1 MKNIIKSSLK
11 NTLVTILLIVF
22 LVVLVSATK
31 GISTHNYHASFTQ
44 MVSDSNL
51 KGSSLIERGK
61 LSQFVAGSVLPL
73 FLFFVLFFVGASLN
87 HVLFEKYGWSVE
99 RLGVLVNQTGM
110 IFSGLLVYVFGS
122 MTFSDN
128 ILVKVVFG
136 VLSGWNIYLLFRLI
150 LGFVISSM
158 KGNLTPERF
167 NIISRRNDEK
177 KARALFVEA
186 LQKEQQSKKE

>member
-1 MKNIIKSSLK
+1 MRKIVKVSVKS
-11 NTLVTILLIVF
+11 TLVAILLIVF
-22 LVVLVSATK
+22 LVVLVSAIK
-31 GISTHNYHASFTQ
+31 GIATHNYHASFTQ

-51 KGSSLIERGK
+51 RDSSLIERGT
-61 LSQFVAGSVLPL
+61 LSQFVVGSVLPL
-73 FLFFVLFFVGASLN
+73 FLFFVGASLN
-87 HVLFEKYGWSVE
+87 HVLFEKYSWSVE
-99 RLGVLVNQTGM
+99 RLGALVNQTGM

-167 NIISRRNDEK
+167 NIISRSNDEK
-177 KARALFVEA
+177 RRVLY
-186 LQKEQQSKKE
+186 LSRHYKKNSSLKRNS

>member
-22 LVVLVSATK
+22 LGVLASATK
-31 GISTHNYHASFTQ
+31 GIATHNYHDSFTQ

-51 KGSSLIERGK
+51 RGSSLIERGT
-61 LSQFVAGSVLPL
+61 LSQFIAGSVLPL
-73 FLFFVLFFVGASLN
+73 FLFFVGASLN

-122 MTFSDN
+122 MAFSDN

-136 VLSGWNIYLLFRLI
+136 VLSGWNIYLLFRLM

-167 NIISRRNDEK
+167 STRSE
-177 KARALFVEA
+177 
-186 LQKEQQSKKE
+186 

>member
-31 GISTHNYHASFTQ
+31 GIATHNYHASLTQ
-44 MVSDSNL
+44 MVSDRNL
-51 KGSSLIERGK
+51 RDSSLIERGT
-61 LSQFVAGSVLPL
+61 LSQFVAGSILPI
-73 FLFFVLFFVGASLN
+73 FLFFVGSSMN
-87 HVLFEKYGWSVE
+87 HVLFEKYDWSVE

-122 MTFSDN
+122 MAFSDN

-167 NIISRRNDEK
+167 STR
-177 KARALFVEA
+177 
-186 LQKEQQSKKE
+186 SK

>member
-1 MKNIIKSSLK
+1 MRKIVKVSVKS
-11 NTLVTILLIVF
+11 TLVAILLIVF
-22 LVVLVSATK
+22 LVVLVSAIK
-31 GISTHNYHASFTQ
+31 GIATHNYHASFTQ
-44 MVSDSNL
+44 IQMVSDSNL
-51 KGSSLIERGK
+51 RDSSLIERGT
-61 LSQFVAGSVLPL
+61 LSQFVAGSILPF
-73 FLFFVLFFVGASLN
+73 FLFFVGSSLN

-122 MTFSDN
+122 MAFSDN

-167 NIISRRNDEK
+167 NIISRSNDEK
-177 KARALFVEA
+177 KARALFVKA

>member
-1 MKNIIKSSLK
+1 MRKIVKVSVKS
-11 NTLVTILLIVF
+11 TLVAILLIVF
-22 LVVLVSATK
+22 LVVLVSAIK
-31 GISTHNYHASFTQ
+31 GIATHNYHASFTQ

-51 KGSSLIERGK
+51 RDSSLIERGT

-73 FLFFVLFFVGASLN
+73 FLFFVGVSLN
-87 HVLFEKYGWSVE
+87 HVLFEKYSWSVE
-99 RLGVLVNQTGM
+99 RLGALVNQTGM

-167 NIISRRNDEK
+167 STRSE
-177 KARALFVEA
+177 
-186 LQKEQQSKKE
+186 

>member
-11 NTLVTILLIVF
+11 NTLVAILLIVF
-22 LVVLVSATK
+22 LVVLVSAIK
-31 GISTHNYHASFTQ
+31 GIATHNYHASFTQ
-44 MVSDSNL
+44 IQMVSDSNL
-51 KGSSLIERGK
+51 RDSSLIERGT
-61 LSQFVAGSVLPL
+61 LSQFVAGSILPF
-73 FLFFVLFFVGASLN
+73 FLFFVGSSLN

-122 MTFSDN
+122 MAFSDN

-167 NIISRRNDEK
+167 NIISRSNDEK
-177 KARALFVEA
+177 KARALFVKA

>member
-1 MKNIIKSSLK
+1 M
-11 NTLVTILLIVF
+11 
-22 LVVLVSATK
+22 
-31 GISTHNYHASFTQ
+31 
-44 MVSDSNL
+44 
-51 KGSSLIERGK
+51 
-61 LSQFVAGSVLPL
+61 
-73 FLFFVLFFVGASLN
+73 
-87 HVLFEKYGWSVE
+87 
-99 RLGVLVNQTGM
+99 
-110 IFSGLLVYVFGS
+110 YVFGS
-122 MTFSDN
+122 MAFSDN

-167 NIISRRNDEK
+167 NIISRSNDEK